1 MKRTSKWV
9 LGVTLILVLGIAGG
23 LYWTYHSLDH
33 LVASAIRTYGSQITG
48 VPVKVGSVRIKLG
61 DGSAT
66 LRDLSIGNPPGFE
79 GSHALALHEISLSI
93 DIQSI
98 NSPVIVIRKFSVTDL
113 DVGYEVTRNGNN
125 FNIIKGNINR
135 YLASSGSSKAS
146 DSKDKKDS
154 SNQRFIL
161 RKVDITGG
169 KVAAT
174 SSFMPDK
181 PLTASLPEI
190 HLRNIGKAPH
200 GATPG
205 EISKEIFGVIAK
217 RSASAVAKASAGDAM
232 RQLKDGD
239 SGGMLKG
246 LFN

>member
-9 LGVTLILVLGIAGG
+9 LGVTAILVLGIAGG

-66 LRDLSIGNPPGFE
+66 LRDLSIGNPPGFK

-98 NSPVIVIRKFSVTDL
+98 NSPVIVIKKFSVTDL
-113 DVGYEVTRNGNN
+113 DVDYEVTKDGNN
-125 FNIIKGNINR
+125 FNVIKGNINR
-135 YLASSGSSKAS
+135 YLASGGSQAS
-146 DSKDKKDS
+146 ASKDQEGS

-174 SSFMPDK
+174 SSFLPDK
-181 PLTASLPEI
+181 PITASLPEI
-190 HLRNIGKAPH
+190 HLRNIGKAPR

-232 RQLKDGD
+232 RQLKSGD